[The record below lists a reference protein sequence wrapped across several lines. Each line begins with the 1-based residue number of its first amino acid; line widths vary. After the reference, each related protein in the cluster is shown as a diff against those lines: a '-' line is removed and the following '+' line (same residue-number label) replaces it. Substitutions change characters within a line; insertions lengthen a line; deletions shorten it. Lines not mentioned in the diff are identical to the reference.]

1 MRALVAPGD
10 DAQYLEIVGQG
21 RRTATA
27 ALWRDSQNVAL
38 EPGIRAQLRSRE
50 ISRQHAHN
58 LVLAPLTLDLIK

>member
-1 MRALVAPGD
+1 MT
-10 DAQYLEIVGQG
+10 GQG

-38 EPGIRAQLRSRE
+38 EPGIRAQLQSRE